1 MRAQLKGFPDM
12 AAARRAAHHV
22 VANASVAAL
31 PLVGL
36 VSTAKTV
43 SCFVEVPR
51 NLVKAD
57 LEPATRTVL
66 RITGH
71 SEIVLSLSDLVE
83 GGGQIGF
90 LLTSRPVWLA
100 GEEHQPDDAD
110 EVIALVED
118 VMQAAGVRSI
128 GPIRCRRC
136 NHSIPPERARI
147 LGTTTCL
154 CIRCQ
159 LTEERR
165 Q

>member
-1 MRAQLKGFPDM
+1 M
-12 AAARRAAHHV
+12 AAAQTAAYRV

-31 PLVGL
+31 PLVGI

-43 SCFVEVPR
+43 SCFVEVPLK
-51 NLVKAD
+51 LVRTD
-57 LEPATRTVL
+57 LKPATRTVL
-66 RITGH
+66 RFTGH
-71 SEIVLSLSDLVE
+71 PEIVLSLSDLVA

-90 LLTSRPVWLA
+90 LLAPRPLWLA

-136 NHSIPPERARI
+136 NHPVPPERARI

-159 LTEERR
+159 STEERR
-165 Q
+165 